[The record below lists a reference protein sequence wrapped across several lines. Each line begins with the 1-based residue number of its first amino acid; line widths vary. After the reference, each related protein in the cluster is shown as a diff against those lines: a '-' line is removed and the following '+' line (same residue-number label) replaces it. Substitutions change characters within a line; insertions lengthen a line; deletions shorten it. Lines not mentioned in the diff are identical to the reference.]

1 MKILVFLVSLI
12 IGIGF
17 GGMLLGLLVVV
28 FNLELKLWIVIAAIV
43 IGVLS
48 TWNMIREINWDWKI
62 WSPFLFSRMPL

>member
-1 MKILVFLVSLI
+1 MKILIFLVSLI

-28 FNLELKLWIVIAAIV
+28 FNLELKMWIVIAAII

-48 TWNMIREINWDWKI
+48 TWNMIREINGD
-62 WSPFLFSRMPL
+62 

>member
-48 TWNMIREINWDWKI
+48 TWNMIREINGD
-62 WSPFLFSRMPL
+62 

>member
-1 MKILVFLVSLI
+1 MKFLIFIVSLI

-43 IGVLS
+43 IGILS
-48 TWNMIREINWDWKI
+48 TWNMIKEINGD
-62 WSPFLFSRMPL
+62 

>member
-28 FNLELKLWIVIAAIV
+28 FNLELKMWIVIAAII
-43 IGVLS
+43 IGILS
-48 TWNMIREINWDWKI
+48 TWNMIKEINGD
-62 WSPFLFSRMPL
+62 